1 MVYLYRMLWVDGIS
15 RTGTIES
22 ICYTC
27 PIEESHDH
35 MCRLVAIG
43 VYFQTL
49 SIDGYWRLGKML
61 WEVTGANSLA
71 FNF

>member
-22 ICYTC
+22 ICYTF

-35 MCRLVAIG
+35 MYVVLLRSEFIFKRSRLMDIG
-43 VYFQTL
+43 AL
-49 SIDGYWRLGKML
+49 EKCCGR
-61 WEVTGANSLA
+61 
-71 FNF
+71 